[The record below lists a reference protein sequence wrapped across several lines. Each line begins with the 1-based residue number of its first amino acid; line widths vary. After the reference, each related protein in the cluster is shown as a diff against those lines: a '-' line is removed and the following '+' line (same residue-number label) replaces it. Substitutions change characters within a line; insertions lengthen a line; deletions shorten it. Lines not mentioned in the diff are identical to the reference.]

1 MAETGPSM
9 EFIIEPSSIV
19 QPSELSIFSCF
30 FQAHNFLANIV
41 VDISSALRSKGYFVG
56 VSF

>member
-1 MAETGPSM
+1 M

-30 FQAHNFLANIV
+30 FQADNFLANIV
-41 VDISSALRSKGYFVG
+41 VDILSTLRSKGYFVG
-56 VSF
+56 VFF